1 MSRLPGRVRE
11 AAAVLAVF
19 VALTSGMMWQQV
31 RHIGDSAVPHQD
43 VYFNMWRLQW
53 VAHALATS
61 PKDLFNGNIFYPE
74 PRTLTF
80 SDAMLVEGVIAAPLS
95 WLGVRPVLIHNLM
108 LLGAIVMSSVGM
120 FALVRYL
127 TGSRG
132 AGLLAGTIFGF
143 APYRFEHIM
152 HMELQWIMWTPLAFL
167 AMHRTFDSGRI
178 RDGLATGA
186 AMALQMLSSIYYGVF
201 LATLLTASGI
211 LLLVGE
217 RWTHVRRATIPFV
230 GGAVV
235 AASVVILY
243 AQPYL
248 AARDRVGERP
258 AAEVRMFA
266 ARPAD
271 YLVAPPTNW
280 LYGRALDSRGGPER
294 RLFPGA
300 VPFLLA
306 IAGVLLRPP
315 SRVGIVYFL
324 MFVAAFEA
332 SLGFRGYSYTFLY
345 EHIAAFH
352 GLRAPARLGIF
363 VVFSLAVLAGFGY
376 TWLAAALRARARLV
390 LLVMLL
396 TAMLIEDFT
405 PVPLVTYPNT
415 APPVYRLL
423 AHQPWG
429 VVAEFPMPKVD
440 SLPGSDP
447 KYTYLSVFHWKP
459 IVNGYSGFYPPSY
472 IRRILDLRRFPE
484 PLSLRIL
491 RRADVRYMLIHE
503 SGYGE
508 DRAAYDETLRT
519 LDNEEGVGKLG
530 VFSDGEGS
538 ATLYVLR

>member
-1 MSRLPGRVRE
+1 MNALVGRVRE

-31 RHIGDSAVPHQD
+31 QHIGDSAVPHQD

-74 PRTLTF
+74 PRALTF
-80 SDAMLVEGVIAAPLS
+80 SDAMLVEGVTAAPLS
-95 WLGVRPVLIHNLM
+95 WLGVRPVLIHNIM

-127 TGSRG
+127 TKSRG
-132 AGLLAGTIFGF
+132 AGLLAGAIFGF

-152 HMELQWIMWTPLAFL
+152 HMELQWTMWMPLAFL
-167 AMHRTFDSGRI
+167 AMHRTFDSGRM

-201 LATLLTASGI
+201 LGVLMTVAGVVMMIGGRGTD
-211 LLLVGE
+211 
-217 RWTHVRRATIPFV
+217 VRRAMIPLAT
-230 GGAVV
+230 GAVL

-248 AARDRVGERP
+248 ATRGRVGERQP
-258 AAEVRMFA
+258 EDIRMFG

-280 LYGRALDSRGGPER
+280 LYGKPFESLGRPER

-306 IAGVLLRPP
+306 IVGVLLRPP

-324 MFVAAFEA
+324 MLVAAFEA
-332 SLGFRGYSYTFLY
+332 SFGFRGYSYTFLY
-345 EHIAAFH
+345 EQIAAVR

-376 TWLAAALRARARLV
+376 VWLAAALRARARLV
-390 LLVMLL
+390 LLATLL
-396 TAMLIEDFT
+396 TAVLVEDVT
-405 PVPLVTYPNT
+405 SVPLMTYPNT
-415 APPVYRLL
+415 VSPVYRLL
-423 AHQPWG
+423 AQQPWG

-440 SLPGSDP
+440 SLPGPDP
-447 KYTYLSVFHWKP
+447 KYAYLSVFHWKP
-459 IVNGYSGFYPPSY
+459 IINGYSGFYPPSY

-484 PLSLRIL
+484 PFSLRVL
-491 RRADVRYMLIHE
+491 RRADVRYILIHE
-503 SGYGE
+503 SGYAA

-519 LDNEEGVGKLG
+519 LDNEEGVRKLG
-530 VFSDGEGS
+530 VFSDGEAS